1 MASHAQRTISAAMV
15 AACALGMLTATPV
28 TRAQE
33 PAPETATT
41 TSTTVTTTRTTSP
54 ATSSGEAGGIKDVS
68 LHTRPQMISVFTG
81 LHYGHFA
88 GYGFPLLIGGRYSI
102 PIVPDGFIPSIND
115 EFALE
120 FGLDFDFTFLSSI
133 YADSVLVGFGIPA
146 DAMWDFHFSD
156 KFDAYAKLGFVF
168 GTVFNS
174 GYDGFWWTFRSA
186 VGLRLKLNEAM
197 YFRAEVGYP
206 AIMAGLGFAF

>member
-1 MASHAQRTISAAMV
+1 MASHAQRTISAGVV
-15 AACALGMLTATPV
+15 AACALTILLATSV

-41 TSTTVTTTRTTSP
+41 TTTVTTTTTTRP
-54 ATSSGEAGGIKDVS
+54 AATSGESGGIKDIS

-102 PIVPDGFIPSIND
+102 PIVPDGFIPSLND
-115 EFALE
+115 EFGLE
-120 FGLDFDFTFLSSI
+120 FGLDFNFTFLSST

-146 DAMWDFHFSD
+146 DAYWDFHISD

-174 GYDGFWWTFRSA
+174 GYDGFWWTFRTA
-186 VGLRLKLNEAM
+186 VGMRLKLNEAM
-197 YFRAEVGYP
+197 YFRVEVGYP

>member
-1 MASHAQRTISAAMV
+1 MAYAQRIRGALLVVVGALTLASAA
-15 AACALGMLTATPV
+15 
-28 TRAQE
+28 RAQE

-41 TSTTVTTTRTTSP
+41 TTTTTITTTHP
-54 ATSSGEAGGIKDVS
+54 SSADAAGGIKDTS
-68 LHTRPQMISVFTG
+68 LHARPQMISVFTG
-81 LHYGHFA
+81 LHYGHFS

-102 PIVPDGFIPSIND
+102 PIVPDGFIPSLND

-120 FGLDFDFTFLSSI
+120 FGLDLDFTFLASR
-133 YADSVLVGFGIPA
+133 YQDSVLVGFGIPA
-146 DAMWDFHFSD
+146 DAMWDFHFSA

-168 GTVFNS
+168 GSVFNS

-206 AIMAGLGFAF
+206 AIMAGLGFAM

>member
-1 MASHAQRTISAAMV
+1 MASHAQRTISAVTV
-15 AACALGMLTATPV
+15 AACALGILLATSV

-41 TSTTVTTTRTTSP
+41 TTTVTTTTTTTP
-54 ATSSGEAGGIKDVS
+54 AHSGGEAGSIKDISV
-68 LHTRPQMISVFTG
+68 HARPQLISVFTG

-115 EFALE
+115 EFGLE
-120 FGLDFDFTFLSSI
+120 FGLDFNFTFLSSI

-146 DAMWDFHFSD
+146 DAYWDFHFSD

-174 GYDGFWWTFRSA
+174 GYDGFWWTFRTA